1 MGRMMTMT
9 MTMTMMMRMT
19 MTMTTMMMK
28 TVEMKR
34 TYRFIAVFGLITSG
48 FSRTDVDACVR
59 IIDMVGS
66 GSHWTHCHRAYYAS
80 VFFSLVLCFLT
91 KDVSGDSQTIDLLL
105 VEEVLH
111 QLKGSLSHY
120 LVIFLYLRWC
130 RISSINSIT
139 PKVKSVLTCFR
150 VCHAKWVNNH
160 GWVRS
165 GEKHPS
171 NIPYRE
177 RKYIPP
183 EKETR
188 PPNYLWMEHVRFW

>member
-1 MGRMMTMT
+1 ML
-9 MTMTMMMRMT
+9 
-19 MTMTTMMMK
+19 
-28 TVEMKR
+28 
-34 TYRFIAVFGLITSG
+34 VFESLIWLGAAAIGLIATVLTMLQ
-48 FSRTDVDACVR
+48 F
-59 IIDMVGS
+59 
-66 GSHWTHCHRAYYAS
+66 
-80 VFFSLVLCFLT
+80 FFSLVLCFLT

-171 NIPYRE
+171 NIPYKK
-177 RKYIPP
+177 RKLVLPTTFGWNTFVFGRVVKCIL
-183 EKETR
+183 R
-188 PPNYLWMEHVRFW
+188 